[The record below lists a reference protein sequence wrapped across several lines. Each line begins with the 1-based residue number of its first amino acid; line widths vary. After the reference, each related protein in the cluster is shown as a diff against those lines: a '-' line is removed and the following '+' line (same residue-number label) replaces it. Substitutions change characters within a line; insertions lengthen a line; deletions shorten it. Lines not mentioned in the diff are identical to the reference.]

1 MDAFV
6 SSNST
11 IPPVIPQRM
20 LFSLWLGMVIAAGE
34 SGCTTIK
41 KPNAFSQLPAAQMQ
55 QQAPP
60 MIDPNVHTK
69 SSAGPVRGLR
79 NPDFDSIPKVPPAG
93 ARIVY
98 NSTKINAPYIAITFD
113 DGPQPKNTPRLLDM
127 LRERNIKATFF
138 VVGSNAREYPA
149 IIRRILAEG
158 HEIGNHTLNHLSLPT
173 LSAEKVAY
181 QLGETDRAVVEA
193 SGYHMHIMR
202 PPYGATNLHIK
213 QYCYDQMGT
222 PTILWDVDPFDWKK
236 PGSSV
241 VRQRIV
247 SGTRN
252 GSIILCHD
260 IHASTI
266 DAMPD
271 TLDTLLAR
279 GFKFVTV
286 SQLMNIEAS
295 ANAVSA
301 NANPSAATKEAA
313 PAAPTAPIETIKPPG
328 V

>member
-1 MDAFV
+1 
-6 SSNST
+6 
-11 IPPVIPQRM
+11 M
-20 LFSLWLGMVIAAGE
+20 LLSLWLGMVIAAGE

-41 KPNAFSQLPAAQMQ
+41 KSNPFSQMPAAQV

-60 MIDPNVHTK
+60 MMDPNVHTK
-69 SSAGPVRGLR
+69 NTTGPVRGLR

-98 NSTKINAPYIAITFD
+98 NSVRINAPYIAITFD

-127 LRERNIKATFF
+127 LKARNIKATFF
-138 VVGSNAREYPA
+138 VVGTNAREYPA

-193 SGYHMHIMR
+193 SGYHMRIMR

-222 PTILWDVDPFDWKK
+222 PTILWDVDPFDWKR

-260 IHASTI
+260 IHAPTI

-286 SQLMNIEAS
+286 SQLLNIEAS
-295 ANAVSA
+295 AGAVSA
-301 NANPSAATKEAA
+301 NAKPPGPAKEAA
-313 PAAPTAPIETIKPPG
+313 PAAPVETIKPPG